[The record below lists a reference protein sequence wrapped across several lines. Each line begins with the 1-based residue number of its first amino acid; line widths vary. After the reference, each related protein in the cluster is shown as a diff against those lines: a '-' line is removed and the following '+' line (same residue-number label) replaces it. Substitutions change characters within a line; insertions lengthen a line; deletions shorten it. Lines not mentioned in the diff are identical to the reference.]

1 MPPFTFDE
9 AQIAAWVAP
18 IFWPFLRILAV
29 FTSAP
34 VLSSRSVPI
43 RVRIGLSFLVAV
55 AIAPMLPSAPVHGL
69 NDPNAV
75 ALATQQVVVGLA
87 IGFVVR
93 VLFGVMEL
101 AGEIIGFQM
110 GLNFAAF
117 FDPAMNSQS
126 SAVARMFTQLTA
138 LLFVVLNGHV
148 LVLGAVANSFTY
160 IPIGVDF
167 LPRVQGLEI
176 YKLGAELFASAF
188 WIALPIVGVLMF
200 TNMALGVISRVAP
213 QMNIFA
219 IGFPI
224 TLVVGMLAI
233 AVVLPDML
241 DPFNMLMGKLVA
253 MFGS

>member
-1 MPPFTFDE
+1 M
-9 AQIAAWVAP
+9 
-18 IFWPFLRILAV
+18 
-29 FTSAP
+29 
-34 VLSSRSVPI
+34 
-43 RVRIGLSFLVAV
+43 SFLVAV
-55 AIAPMLPSAPVHGL
+55 AIAPILPSAPVYGL

-75 ALATQQVVVGLA
+75 AVATQQVVVGLA

-93 VLFGVMEL
+93 LLFSVMEL
-101 AGEIIGFQM
+101 AGEVIGFQM

-126 SAVARMFTQLTA
+126 SAVARMFTQMTA

-160 IPIGVDF
+160 MPIGVDF
-167 LPRVQGLEI
+167 LARVETLGI
-176 YKLGAELFASAF
+176 YKLGTELFASAF
-188 WIALPIVGVLMF
+188 WISLPIVGVLMF

-233 AVVLPDML
+233 ALVLPDML
-241 DPFNMLMGKLVA
+241 DPFNALMGKLVA